1 MKQLKSTFSKI
12 LISLFVFSADPGYAQ
27 AQSLTDSAEE
37 SLGKVDFAISCS
49 KDVQT
54 QFNKG
59 LALLHNMMYLQAE
72 KEFKAVVE
80 LDPDC
85 AMAYWGIAMTLFH
98 PLWAPP
104 SSVEL

>member
-12 LISLFVFSADPGYAQ
+12 LISLFIFSADPGYAQ
-27 AQSLTDSAEE
+27 ARSLTNSAEE
-37 SLGKVDFAISCS
+37 SLGEVEFVISCS
-49 KDVQT
+49 TDVQT

-72 KEFKAVVE
+72 KEFMAVAE

-85 AMAYWGIAMTLFH
+85 AMIYGGISITLIH
-98 PLWAPP
+98 L
-104 SSVEL
+104 